1 MKIFNSKLML
11 AFALSG
17 LIFTSCDSEDNPID
31 NPNVNPAEESA
42 SAFII
47 SATVTGA
54 TGESANYLLTSDNL
68 TEGELTTVG
77 AGKETDPGTFWMYH
91 KDKFLFRLVY
101 NQGGAGLSSSYE
113 LGNEGRILDRD
124 GQYEIRRFTTMGIH
138 GDYLITTSTGA
149 LGSQNAETISGN
161 NYIPRGFLVN
171 DINMNN
177 ETIGTNTEER
187 WAEDYFGNG
196 EFVTFSGILEANSK
210 IYTAPIPMG
219 MSHYGV
225 VVHEDKI
232 RYPDLIKTE
241 SGGSGSGSYTAG
253 ELQWTQYPDE
263 AYLAIYNDKT
273 FSNPTLLKTDKISY
287 AAGRQASQYYQMIWA
302 AGNGDVYVFSP
313 SYAKVMSDDR
323 QKTTLPAGVMRV
335 KAGATEFD
343 PSYYVNIEEQSNG
356 AGFLRSWHVSGDYFM
371 LMMYDRPFSEAGYAA
386 TKLAVFKGDTGVLTY
401 ITGLPENISSFAN
414 TPYFESGKIFMPI
427 MVTGQDPAIYVI
439 DAATATATKG
449 ISVKANS
456 ISSVGKLSNQ

>member
-1 MKIFNSKLML
+1 MKILNSKVML
-11 AFALSG
+11 ALALGCIIFA
-17 LIFTSCDSEDNPID
+17 SCDKEDSPID
-31 NPNVNPAEESA
+31 NNENPPVDQSL
-42 SAFII
+42 STFVI
-47 SATVTGA
+47 SATVDG
-54 TGESANYLLTSDNL
+54 ANYLLTSDDL
-68 TEGELTTVG
+68 AGGELTTVG

-91 KDKFLFRLVY
+91 GDKYLFRLVY

-113 LGNEGRILDRD
+113 LGNDGRIIDRD

-161 NYIPRGFLVN
+161 GYIPRGFLVN

-177 ETIGTNTEER
+177 ETIGTNAEER

-196 EFVTFSGILEANSK
+196 EFVTFAGLLEANGK

-232 RYPDLIKTE
+232 RYPDLIRTE

-263 AYLAIYNDKT
+263 AYLAIYNDKS
-273 FSNPTLLKTDKISY
+273 FSNPILLHTDKISY
-287 AAGRQASQYYQMIWA
+287 ASGRQASQYYQMIWSA
-302 AGNGDVYVFSP
+302 DNGDVYVFSP

-343 PSYYVNIEEQSNG
+343 SSYYVNIEEQSNG
-356 AGFLRSWHVSGDYFM
+356 AGFLRSWHISGDYFL

-386 TKLAVFKGDTGVLTY
+386 TRLAVFKGDTGVLTY
-401 ITGLPENISSFAN
+401 INGLPAVETITSFAN
-414 TPYFESGKIFMPI
+414 TPYFESGKIFMPV

-449 ISVKANS
+449 VSVKANS
-456 ISSVGKLSNQ
+456 ISSVGKLSN